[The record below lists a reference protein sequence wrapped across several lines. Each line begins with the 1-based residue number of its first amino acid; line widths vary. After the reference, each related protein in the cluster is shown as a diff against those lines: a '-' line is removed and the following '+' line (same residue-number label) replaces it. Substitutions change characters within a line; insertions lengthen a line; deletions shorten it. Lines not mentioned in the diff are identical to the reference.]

1 MDSPGWYR
9 VDPRKVAH
17 ETIDGEVI
25 MIHLLIG
32 SYYSL
37 RGAGADIWD
46 SLASGRDRAQ
56 TLAFLEQRYEGAPPL
71 TPHPGDGLPKELEK
85 EAPLEPAAD
94 EAAGANGAPPTA
106 VAERK
111 PFEVPAL

>member
-17 ETIDGEVI
+17 ETIYGEVI

-37 RGAGADIWD
+37 RGAGADIWE
-46 SLASGRDRAQ
+46 SLASGRDRAE
-56 TLAFLEQRYEGAPPL
+56 TLAFLEQHYEGDAEL
-71 TPHPGDGLPKELEK
+71 TAHTVDALVKQLEEEELLD
-85 EAPLEPAAD
+85 P
-94 EAAGANGAPPTA
+94 AGAGAPASNGA
-106 VAERK
+106 
-111 PFEVPAL
+111 